1 MKFSLATLAL
11 LGVEGGK
18 GGKGG
23 KHGGVDMGGN
33 NDRWVW
39 DTPKCLSNSKDCS
52 QTIELNKWSG
62 EIKFEAEDYVNF
74 KNTLV
79 TINIPGRHIELQ
91 FDQDHEFGM
100 EYHKQCGYDRLQ
112 IFTGT
117 AATFDKTNRIARW
130 CGPKKGNK
138 PYDGS
143 GKLKEVDGVL
153 SMWDTKLDTLSSDV
167 IIGIDFDQDFDGY
180 SGFTLKYTSYDI
192 IPPTLNTFQLATAWN
207 LEKIQSIIDLL
218 DWKNVKGA
226 KKAVNNYFANV
237 NKRASQPNQKCNK
250 KWEDEV
256 TDAMQEMMKKAF
268 YMNASFETIV
278 WIMEMQT
285 GLMKE
290 YVGKCKQAKG
300 WPKKRD
306 NILKKLNKNLE

>member
-11 LGVEGGK
+11 FGAEAAK
-18 GGKGG
+18 NGKGG
-23 KHGGVDMGGN
+23 KHGGVDMGGD

-39 DTPKCLSNSKDCS
+39 DTPKCLTNEKDCS
-52 QTIELNKWSG
+52 QTIELKKWSG

-79 TINIPGRHIELQ
+79 TINVPGRHIELL

-117 AATFDKTNRIARW
+117 AANFDKTNRIARF
-130 CGPKKGNK
+130 CGPKKGDK

-167 IIGIDFDQDFDGY
+167 IIGIDFDQ
-180 SGFTLKYTSYDI
+180 
-192 IPPTLNTFQLATAWN
+192 
-207 LEKIQSIIDLL
+207 
-218 DWKNVKGA
+218 
-226 KKAVNNYFANV
+226 
-237 NKRASQPNQKCNK
+237 
-250 KWEDEV
+250 
-256 TDAMQEMMKKAF
+256 
-268 YMNASFETIV
+268 
-278 WIMEMQT
+278 
-285 GLMKE
+285 
-290 YVGKCKQAKG
+290 GKCFLV
-300 WPKKRD
+300 
-306 NILKKLNKNLE
+306 N